1 MIFELSRPGNS
12 GLHRLDPR
20 VKLALL
26 VPAAACFF
34 LRVPPLA
41 QLPALLSISAV
52 VLFFLGPRELWNPI
66 RAIAVVLLLVVLLTP
81 PFTRGG
87 RALLWIAG
95 FPLLTTDG
103 ILVTASILVRFLGI
117 TLAFVCVFRSME
129 LDQLVLGLRWFGLP
143 FSLCLVVVIA
153 FRYIPSLGATWRNVL
168 DAHRLRS
175 GAPARRSRRR
185 LREEYLPVLTSVL
198 IQAVKGI
205 PALAMALESRGF
217 GRSGR
222 RTSYAELK
230 SGRRVLSDA
239 LVGICA
245 AAFFLAPALI
255 HWPAGWL
262 P

>member
-1 MIFELSRPGNS
+1 MTFELSRPGSS

-20 VKLALL
+20 VKLVLL
-26 VPAAACFF
+26 VPAVACFF

-41 QLPALLSISAV
+41 QLPALLAIAAV
-52 VLFFLGPRELWNPI
+52 ILFSLGPRELWNPI
-66 RAIAVVLLLVVLLTP
+66 RAIAVVLALVVILTP
-81 PFTRGG
+81 PFTPGG
-87 RALLWIAG
+87 RLLLTIRG
-95 FPLLTTDG
+95 LPLLTTDG

-117 TLAFVCVFRSME
+117 TLAFVSVFRSME
-129 LDQLVLGLRWFGLP
+129 LDHLVLGLRWFGVP
-143 FSLCLVVVIA
+143 YNLCLVVVIA
-153 FRYIPSLGATWRNVL
+153 FRYIPSLGTTWRNVL

-175 GAPARRSRRR
+175 GPPARRSRRR

-230 SGRRVLSDA
+230 SGIGVLTDA
-239 LVGICA
+239 FIGVWA
-245 AAFFLAPALI
+245 AAFFLAPAFI
-255 HWPAGWL
+255 RWPSGWL

>member
-1 MIFELSRPGNS
+1 MFELSRPGNS
-12 GLHRLDPR
+12 SLHFLDPR

-26 VPAAACFF
+26 VPAVVCFF

-41 QLPALLSISAV
+41 QLPALLAVSAV
-52 VLFFLGPRELWNPI
+52 ILLFLGPRELWNPI
-66 RAIAVVLLLVVLLTP
+66 KAVAAVLLLVVLLTP
-81 PFTRGG
+81 VFNRGG
-87 RALLWIAG
+87 RTLVKVAG

-129 LDQLVLGLRWFGLP
+129 LDHLVLGLRWFGVP
-143 FSLCLVVVIA
+143 YTLCLVVVVA

-175 GAPARRSRRR
+175 GPPARRARRR

-222 RTSYAELK
+222 RTSYAELRA
-230 SGRRVLSDA
+230 GRQVLGDA

-245 AAFFLAPALI
+245 AAFFLAPAFI
-255 HWPAGWL
+255 RWPAGWL